1 MDFTFERNINYYET
15 DKMGVVHHSNYI
27 RFLEEARCYWLQSI
41 EMPFDLLEDNGIT
54 IPVLGVNCTYKYHVT
69 FGDTIIIKPYV
80 KEYSGVRMTVGYE
93 IADKKN
99 GKIVLTGETKHCFT
113 DKNLKPINLKKY
125 NKEFNDK
132 FESLLKNRKRV
143 KNMEEIRLNVNGMVC
158 GGCEKRVVNSLS
170 TIDGVKEVIANH
182 NEGTVVI
189 KSDEK
194 IDRNIIKEKIEDLG
208 FEVKED

>member
-93 IADKKN
+93 IVDKKN

-194 IDRNIIKEKIEDLG
+194 IDINIIKEKIEDLG